1 MYHSLSNNKCIII
14 QALEIQNTDLLK
26 RCHELEDE
34 YRKVLRFK
42 TVMGSFEE
50 QVQQLAANNRE
61 LSDEKARFEEE
72 LRKMSETCAY
82 LEQDRDRNVE
92 QVQLLEEQIKEMEL
106 GGGMYLL
113 FIQRCMNAYHSCVG
127 TIMEKAINNSDP
139 SIHLEDEDM
148 DDANNMEENMKKANV
163 TEL

>member
-1 MYHSLSNNKCIII
+1 
-14 QALEIQNTDLLK
+14 
-26 RCHELEDE
+26 
-34 YRKVLRFK
+34 
-42 TVMGSFEE
+42 MGSFED

-106 GGGMYLL
+106 GGGMYRY
-113 FIQRCMNAYHSCVG
+113 IYISYKGWIAYQHSIG
-127 TIMEKAINNSDP
+127 TMMDKAINNSDP
-139 SIHLEDEDM
+139 SIHLGEDEDM

>member
-1 MYHSLSNNKCIII
+1 
-14 QALEIQNTDLLK
+14 
-26 RCHELEDE
+26 
-34 YRKVLRFK
+34 
-42 TVMGSFEE
+42 MGSFED

-106 GGGMYLL
+106 GGGMYLYTYSSY
-113 FIQRCMNAYHSCVG
+113 NGWTAYQHYIG
-127 TIMEKAINNSDP
+127 TMMEKAINNSDP
-139 SIHLEDEDM
+139 SIHLGEDEDM

>member
-1 MYHSLSNNKCIII
+1 
-14 QALEIQNTDLLK
+14 
-26 RCHELEDE
+26 
-34 YRKVLRFK
+34 
-42 TVMGSFEE
+42 MGSFEE

-106 GGGMYLL
+106 GGGMYLYL
-113 FIQRCMNAYHSCVG
+113 YN
-127 TIMEKAINNSDP
+127 
-139 SIHLEDEDM
+139 DECLSFLCRYYYG
-148 DDANNMEENMKKANV
+148 ESH
-163 TEL
+163 

>member
-1 MYHSLSNNKCIII
+1 
-14 QALEIQNTDLLK
+14 
-26 RCHELEDE
+26 
-34 YRKVLRFK
+34 
-42 TVMGSFEE
+42 MGSFED

-106 GGGMYLL
+106 GGGMYTYILRRVNCL
-113 FIQRCMNAYHSCVG
+113 S
-127 TIMEKAINNSDP
+127 T
-139 SIHLEDEDM
+139 
-148 DDANNMEENMKKANV
+148 
-163 TEL
+163 